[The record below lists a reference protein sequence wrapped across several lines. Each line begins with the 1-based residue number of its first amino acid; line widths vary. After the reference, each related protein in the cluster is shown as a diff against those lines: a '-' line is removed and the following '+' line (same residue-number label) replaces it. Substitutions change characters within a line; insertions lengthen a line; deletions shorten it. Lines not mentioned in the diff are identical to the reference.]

1 MAAGKSRSP
10 NMLNMIKTWFT
21 TLSPWGKVAVIGSPL
36 VTGAVLLLAFSS
48 PMPEPPTPETPAST
62 PQSVLPAT
70 ETKPVTEVK
79 ILTETNSISFK
90 TERTTDSNLEKG
102 KTSVIQTGKNGKKEI
117 KYEVTYEDG
126 TEVSR
131 KKVSETTIV
140 KPINKIIAEGTY
152 EAPKTPP
159 PTSSSCDPNYSGCVP
174 IASDV
179 DCAGGSGNGPAYV
192 AGPVRVIGYDIY
204 GLDRDG
210 DGYGCE

>member
-1 MAAGKSRSP
+1 
-10 NMLNMIKTWFT
+10 MLNRVKTWFGS
-21 TLSPWGKVAVIGSPL
+21 LSRWGKVAVIGGSL
-36 VTGAVLLLAFSS
+36 VTGSILLGAVS
-48 PMPEPPTPETPAST
+48 PPPETPEPETPTSS

-70 ETKPVTEVK
+70 DTKPVTEVK
-79 ILTETNSISFK
+79 TITETKSISFK
-90 TERTTDSNLEKG
+90 TEKTTDSNLEKG
-102 KTSVIQTGKNGKKEI
+102 KTSVIQTGKDGKKEI

-126 TEVSR
+126 IEVSR
-131 KKVSETTIV
+131 KKISETITV

-152 EAPKTPP
+152 VAPKVTPP
-159 PTSSSCDPNYSGCVP
+159 VVSNCDPNYSGCVP

-192 AGPVRVIGYDIY
+192 AGPVRVLGSDIY

>member
-1 MAAGKSRSP
+1 MSNK
-10 NMLNMIKTWFT
+10 IKTWFT
-21 TLSPWGKVAVIGSPL
+21 TLSSWGKVAVIGGAL
-36 VTGAVLLLAFSS
+36 VTGAVLVAAIS
-48 PMPEPPTPETPAST
+48 PSEPQPPTPDSQPDV
-62 PQSVLPAT
+62 QGV

-79 ILTETNSISFK
+79 ILTETKSISFK
-90 TERTTDSNLEKG
+90 TEKTTDSNLEKG
-102 KTSVIQTGKNGKKEI
+102 KTSVIQIGKNGKKEI

-126 TEVSR
+126 VEVSR
-131 KKVSETTIV
+131 KKISETIIV

-152 EAPKTPP
+152 EAPKAT
-159 PTSSSCDPNYSGCVP
+159 TSNCDPNYSGCVP

-192 AGPVRVIGYDIY
+192 AGPVKVIGYDIY